1 MEIKIGIIDTARELT
16 IDSNED
22 TDAILKAVT
31 DAIETG
37 GLLVLTDSHNR
48 KVLVPGAKLAY
59 VDLGDPRERRVGFG
73 AA

>member
-1 MEIKIGIIDTARELT
+1 MEIKIGIVDTARELT

-31 DAIETG
+31 DAILTG

-48 KVLVPGAKLAY
+48 KVLVPGGKLAY

>member
-1 MEIKIGIIDTARELT
+1 MEIKIGIVDTARELT
-16 IDSNED
+16 IESTETVDV
-22 TDAILKAVT
+22 ILKAVT

-37 GLLVLTDSHNR
+37 GLLVLTDSHER

>member
-1 MEIKIGIIDTARELT
+1 MEIKIGIVDTARELT
-16 IDSNED
+16 IDSTEAVD
-22 TDAILKAVT
+22 VILKAVT
-31 DAIETG
+31 DAILTG
-37 GLLVLTDSHNR
+37 GLLVLTDSHER

>member
-1 MEIKIGIIDTARELT
+1 MEIKIGIVDTARELS
-16 IDSNED
+16 IDSND
-22 TDAILKAVT
+22 DAATILKAVT
-31 DAIETG
+31 EAIENG
-37 GLLVLTDSHNR
+37 SVLVLTDSHDR